1 MVYKNISNIPPK
13 QSGKTRHSR
22 YINTLSQI
30 AINVEPVAQARIAAG
45 IVYRNNLISIGVN
58 RSKTHPFQK
67 RYCKNKDA
75 IYLHAETDAIK
86 NSINKIDLEKFSN
99 SILYICRVKIY
110 KKKFVFWKNTKYSI
124 ESENYEDIPWE
135 KEDDEYEF
143 IYGKEYLIYA
153 GVWKEYGTD

>member
-1 MVYKNISNIPPK
+1 MVYKNISNISPK

-110 KKKFVFWKNTKYSI
+110 KKKFVFGLAKPCDGCMKAISTFNIKKVYYTLDNGGY
-124 ESENYEDIPWE
+124 D
-135 KEDDEYEF
+135 
-143 IYGKEYLIYA
+143 LL
-153 GVWKEYGTD
+153 